1 VTCALTVGSARYS
14 SAPISALDS
23 PRDGTQDV
31 LLAGGEFAQ
40 RAGQPSVPGGG
51 EGCTNVS
58 TSRRVI
64 PAAVLTAVVAHW
76 FPHWADPAYAEAAFY
91 VGVALLGARAGAPDR
106 QPVAPVPI
114 PATS

>member
-1 VTCALTVGSARYS
+1 VLGGLLLRHRPFHAAAILLI
-14 SAPISALDS
+14 AP
-23 PRDGTQDV
+23 
-31 LLAGGEFAQ
+31 
-40 RAGQPSVPGGG
+40 
-51 EGCTNVS
+51 
-58 TSRRVI
+58 I

-106 QPVAPVPI
+106 QPFAPVPI